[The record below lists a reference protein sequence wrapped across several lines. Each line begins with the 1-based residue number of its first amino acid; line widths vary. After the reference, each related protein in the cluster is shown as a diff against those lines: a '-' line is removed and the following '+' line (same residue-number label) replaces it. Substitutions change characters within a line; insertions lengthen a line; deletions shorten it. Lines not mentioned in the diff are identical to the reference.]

1 MKLQRW
7 HTRALFLTVGLLA
20 FILVVGTLFLSFRTM
35 NRPFPGFFLQANRTV
50 GPVSV
55 PEWSGREAGL
65 RFLDRIVAFQ
75 GEPVRDP
82 HRVYEVVRSNPVN
95 SSYVYVV
102 DRGGARLTVS
112 VPSMNFTF
120 RDWMLSFGIYLLVG
134 VGFLAIGFAPYCV
147 GSPSP
152 AATVLFLMTSAIF
165 VWFATTFDFM
175 TTQILPIEVRVLAMT
190 LTPSLGIHL
199 ALLLTQ
205 RKERRSRQRLYVPLI
220 YVASVLLAIYYALTF
235 DASDQVWHRAV
246 RLAYLYGCLAAVT
259 FLGFLSAAL
268 RRPVSQLERSRLR
281 IVLVGAIFGFF
292 LPTLGTVLVSSFH
305 WDIPYNF
312 LLIPAVFFPLSVAY
326 ALVKYDLFEIDV
338 LLKVSLTRVALTGA
352 LLLIYVVIASL
363 LSFSLGVYETDAL
376 APLLFSILVA
386 LVFNP
391 MMRSTEAL
399 VNRYLDRKE
408 YDPKQLQSEV
418 SALFRSLAHPQVVA
432 QKYLEKITGRIGI
445 DPALLLIPALD
456 GGYVALRGRAGT
468 AAIQELPATFHAR
481 WLQHFRQQR
490 KAMTKDEAETDPSQ
504 QENRIS
510 VLAIFDELQAEL
522 LIPVVFEDD
531 VVGLVALGKKL
542 SGRGY
547 NANDFELLCNL
558 TDQLAVALEN
568 GLLFEE
574 SQRAQEKYRTLF
586 ADAQALNLKLLD
598 MDRVKRHFVAN
609 ISHELRTPISTIL
622 GYAEIL
628 QNIGVTKDTDWVL
641 ERLVTNGQ
649 ELSQLMDS
657 LLDFSGVEAGA
668 ITTTVQEVSLEG
680 LLASMETVAHRL
692 IRERPIRFRHAL
704 EPTLKGLETDAK
716 KLQQILIQLV
726 TNAVKFTDNGEIAI
740 EARPVLDKGEAA
752 IEIAVSD
759 TGIGIREQ
767 DREVIFEEFRQ
778 LDGSSTRRYG
788 GTGVGLSLCRKLAES
803 LGGRIKLA
811 SEVGCGSTFSVV
823 LPRRPP
829 ETLVVMQS
837 SRAASW
843 PESAATQA

>member
-7 HTRALFLTVGLLA
+7 HTRALFLTAGLLA
-20 FILVVGTLFLSFRTM
+20 LMLVAGTLFLSFRTI
-35 NRPFPGFFLQANRTV
+35 NRPFPGFFLQANHSV
-50 GPVSV
+50 GPISV

-82 HRVYEVVRSNPVN
+82 HRVYEVVRSHPAN
-95 SSYVYVV
+95 SSFVYVV
-102 DRGGARLTVS
+102 DRGGARFTVS

-175 TTQILPIEVRVLAMT
+175 TTQILPIEIRVLAMT

-205 RKERRSRQRLYVPLI
+205 RKERRSRQRLYVALI
-220 YVASVLLAIYYALTF
+220 YVTSALLAVYYALTF
-235 DASDQVWHRAV
+235 DASDQVWHGAV

-259 FLGFLSAAL
+259 FLGFLAAAL

-312 LLIPAVFFPLSVAY
+312 LLIPTVFFPLSVAI

-338 LLKVSLTRVALTGA
+338 LLKASLTRIALTGA
-352 LLLIYVVIASL
+352 LLLIYVVIASF

-418 SALFRSLAHPQVVA
+418 SALFRSLARPQAVA

-445 DPALLLIPALD
+445 DPALLLIPSLD
-456 GGYVALRGRAGT
+456 SGYVALRGRAGT
-468 AAIQELPATFHAR
+468 AAIQELPATFHMR
-481 WLQHFRQQR
+481 WLQHFRQHR
-490 KAMTKDEAETDPSQ
+490 KAITKDEAETDPSHE
-504 QENRIS
+504 ENRRS
-510 VLAIFDELQAEL
+510 LLVMFQELQAEL

-531 VVGLVALGKKL
+531 VVGLVALGKKQ

-574 SQRAQEKYRTLF
+574 SQKAQEKYRKLF
-586 ADAQALNLKLLD
+586 DEAQALNLKLLD

-628 QNIGVTKDTDWVL
+628 QNVGVTKDTHWVL

-680 LLASMETVAHRL
+680 LLASMETVARRL

-704 EPTLKGLETDAK
+704 EPPLKGLETDAK

-726 TNAVKFTDNGEIAI
+726 TNAVKFTENGEIAI

-803 LGGRIKLA
+803 LGGRIELA

-829 ETLVVMQS
+829 DTLVVMQS
-837 SRAASW
+837 GGAASW
-843 PESAATQA
+843 RESATKQA